1 MSLLVVGSVA
11 LDSVETPFGKRENV
25 LGGSATYFAAASSL
39 LTRVSVVGVVG
50 DDFPLDELEFLRKR
64 GVVLDGLEKVPG
76 KTFRWKGKYGFDLNA
91 AQTLE
96 TQLNVFEHFQPK
108 LDAAARRA
116 ERIFLG
122 NIDPELQMRVLDQAE
137 RPRLVCADTMNY
149 WISSKRAQL
158 LKLLPRVDVLMV
170 NDSEVRQLAGEPNV
184 MKAARAAQRMG
195 AKVVVVKRG
204 EYGALLVEAED
215 DGFAGARAEPEGRS
229 IGGERS
235 FFSPAFPLADVVDP
249 TGAGDS
255 FAGGFLGLLD
265 RLDASDGSSLRQAT
279 VMGSTIAS
287 FTVEQFSLDR
297 LRALDLPQIRRRF
310 DAFRTLVQFDA
321 LPEHVA

>member
-1 MSLLVVGSVA
+1 
-11 LDSVETPFGKRENV
+11 
-25 LGGSATYFAAASSL
+25 
-39 LTRVSVVGVVG
+39 
-50 DDFPLDELEFLRKR
+50 
-64 GVVLDGLEKVPG
+64 
-76 KTFRWKGKYGFDLNA
+76 
-91 AQTLE
+91 
-96 TQLNVFEHFQPK
+96 
-108 LDAAARRA
+108 
-116 ERIFLG
+116 
-122 NIDPELQMRVLDQAE
+122 
-137 RPRLVCADTMNY
+137 MNY

-204 EYGALLVEAED
+204 EYGALLVEA
-215 DGFAGARAEPEGRS
+215 DGSTGARAEPEGRSIGGEGDGRS

-265 RLDASDGSSLRQAT
+265 RLDATDGSALRQAT

-310 DAFRTLVQFDA
+310 DAFRTLVHFDA